1 MPARQLQ
8 LKDRKLCGL
17 FFAVS
22 NIDNNFHTRDRRL
35 DLLFSCVI
43 KYKFPSRIKDLSP
56 IVVDVVLLRRDLWSG
71 EATQQLKSIAALP
84 VSRLVFRF

>member
-22 NIDNNFHTRDRRL
+22 NIDNT
-35 DLLFSCVI
+35 FS
-43 KYKFPSRIKDLSP
+43 YQRSQ
-56 IVVDVVLLRRDLWSG
+56 
-71 EATQQLKSIAALP
+71 T
-84 VSRLVFRF
+84 